1 MKNLRFCLI
10 ILLVLSFFGCNR
22 ESKSFEK
29 LAEVNGEILYLEE
42 FVAMMGEDNW
52 MAMDS
57 TARRKAVEDWV
68 NITILAQ
75 KAKKDKL
82 LERPGVKQRLDIAEK
97 KVSANALIAERLSLI
112 NISEEQLFS
121 YFRVHRAEFME
132 PVQFYRVQRICL
144 PSKIQAENVFEKIRD
159 GLDFMQA
166 LNRYKSEAPLHL
178 SGDMGFLKPSS
189 ADSLFWLSARQLE
202 EGEPGLLRK
211 DDYWY
216 VIRYTEKKEGDD
228 VANFEDF
235 KAEIR
240 HKILLEKQEDV
251 YRQLLRETKAQAGKV
266 FYY

>member
-1 MKNLRFCLI
+1 MKKHILYLI
-10 ILLVLSFFGCNR
+10 ILLVLSFTACSR
-22 ESKSFEK
+22 ESKNTEK

-42 FVAMMGEDNW
+42 FVAMIGEDNW
-52 MAMDS
+52 MTMDS
-57 TARRKAVEDWV
+57 SARHKAVEDWV
-68 NITILAQ
+68 NLTLLAQ
-75 KAKKDKL
+75 TAKKNKL
-82 LERPGVKQRLDIAEK
+82 LEKQGVILRQNIAQK
-97 KVSANALIAERLSLI
+97 KVAANALISEKLSTI
-112 NISEEQLFS
+112 NISEDQLFS

-166 LNRYKSEAPLHL
+166 LSRYKAEAPPHL
-178 SGDMGFLKPSS
+178 SGDMGFVQPSS
-189 ADSLFWLSARQLE
+189 ADSVFWFSAKQLE
-202 EGEPGLLRK
+202 LNEPGIIKK
-211 DDYWY
+211 DDYWF

-228 VANFEDF
+228 VANFDDF

-251 YRQLLRETKAQAGKV
+251 YRELLREIKTKAGKV

>member
-1 MKNLRFCLI
+1 
-10 ILLVLSFFGCNR
+10 
-22 ESKSFEK
+22 
-29 LAEVNGEILYLEE
+29 
-42 FVAMMGEDNW
+42 
-52 MAMDS
+52 
-57 TARRKAVEDWV
+57 
-68 NITILAQ
+68 
-75 KAKKDKL
+75 
-82 LERPGVKQRLDIAEK
+82 
-97 KVSANALIAERLSLI
+97 
-112 NISEEQLFS
+112 
-121 YFRVHRAEFME
+121 ME